1 MVADAE
7 ANAAEDA
14 KFEELVQARN
24 TADGL
29 AHAATKTLEE
39 AGDKASDEEKSAI
52 EAAITKVE
60 EVVQGDD
67 KEAIDAAAK
76 ELSEAS
82 ATLAQKLYAEQ
93 QAEEGQ
99 GEAAEQPADDAM
111 DAEIEEVDETQ
122 KDGK

>member
-1 MVADAE
+1 
-7 ANAAEDA
+7 
-14 KFEELVQARN
+14 
-24 TADGL
+24 
-29 AHAATKTLEE
+29 
-39 AGDKASDEEKSAI
+39 
-52 EAAITKVE
+52 
-60 EVVQGDD
+60 VVHGDD

-111 DAEIEEVDETQ
+111 DAEFEEVDETQ

>member
-1 MVADAE
+1 MLRRVFAAQHVLRSLPGAE
-7 ANAAEDA
+7 T
-14 KFEELVQARN
+14 
-24 TADGL
+24 TAT
-29 AHAATKTLEE
+29 ASTAHSHAAKKTLEE

-52 EAAITKVE
+52 EAAIAKVE

-111 DAEIEEVDETQ
+111 DAEFEEVDETQ